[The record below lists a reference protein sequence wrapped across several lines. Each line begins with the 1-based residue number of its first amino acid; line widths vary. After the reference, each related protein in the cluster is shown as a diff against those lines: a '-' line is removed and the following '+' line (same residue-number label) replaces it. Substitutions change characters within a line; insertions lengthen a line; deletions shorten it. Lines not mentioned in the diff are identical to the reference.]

1 MTWSPHFHPKVTA
14 GVFASY
20 VTVVCLY
27 AASARGWHIDG
38 VLGGAIDGILT
49 TVFAYF
55 MPSDDTVLT
64 AENLQAILARLPSN
78 PQPGE
83 PHAPIQDPP
92 VSALAASVPS
102 AA

>member
-1 MTWSPHFHPKVTA
+1 MRWSPHFHPKVTA

-20 VTVVCLY
+20 VSVVCLY

-38 VLGGAIDGILT
+38 VLGSAIDGILT
-49 TVFAYF
+49 TIFAYF

-64 AENLQAILARLPSN
+64 AENLQAILARFQPTR
-78 PQPGE
+78 PGE
-83 PHAPIQDPP
+83 PHASIQDPP
-92 VSALAASVPS
+92 VPSAPLPMPS